1 MRKSILFFVVLFLS
15 LDSNAQLYITPEGDV
30 GIGINP
36 NNASNKL
43 NVISYDDFSGMYMT
57 GARYAQMWISNKAYS
72 MINIRKG
79 LYITNKLD
87 SCSVYG
93 IHVAN
98 STTPGSGR
106 SYGIQSIGSN
116 STTLSCG
123 VFGGISGQD
132 ITCGAGIVGSSSNGH
147 QGLFNNQYSGRYAG
161 FFQGDVRV
169 TGTLY
174 GTLLTP
180 TQSSS
185 NHENSG
191 ISSIQVVTR
200 NSDMSD
206 EGVSD
211 KLRQVQLLSI
221 HMEDTQYDSF
231 KEEEI
236 HESST
241 YKSLTAKLD
250 KGEELTDE
258 EMATL
263 GKEMEAMAEAEAQS
277 STPQTRMAS
286 VRYGLDADQLKKV
299 YPELIYE
306 DSKGNISVN
315 YIEMVPLLVQSM
327 NEMQERIDILEKDN
341 AMLRAEISGEE
352 EYAKSRGESTGLDE
366 TGDIDVLSLSQ
377 NDPNPFSERTTI
389 TLNIPKDITTAAV
402 FFYDMSGKQIGKRM
416 ITERG
421 KTQISVTST
430 DFGEGMYLYSLI
442 ADGKVIATRKMI
454 LTK

>member
-1 MRKSILFFVVLFLS
+1 MFYLNI
-15 LDSNAQLYITPEGDV
+15 NAQLKINSDGDASIGATSPTIYQLKLIGSDDDLYTLYMSGGMNQIYV
-30 GIGINP
+30 ANDGPTDLSERIGISI
-36 NNASNKL
+36 SNTVDNITTYGLK
-43 NVISYDDFSGMYMT
+43 IYPYGSGT
-57 GARYAQMWISNKAYS
+57 GAN
-72 MINIRKG
+72 
-79 LYITNKLD
+79 
-87 SCSVYG
+87 YG
-93 IHVAN
+93 IK
-98 STTPGSGR
+98 
-106 SYGIQSIGSN
+106 SYGGN
-116 STTLSCG
+116 SSYLSCG
-123 VFGGISGQD
+123 VMGCLTGNN
-132 ITCGAGIVGSSSNGH
+132 ITCGSGIIGTSSGSTSS
-147 QGLFNNQYSGRYAG
+147 LTNQYSGRYAG

-180 TQSSS
+180 TQSSA

-191 ISSIQVVTR
+191 NSSIQVVSR

-221 HMEDTQYDSF
+221 HMEDTQDDSS
-231 KEEEI
+231 KEEDI
-236 HESST
+236 QKSAT
-241 YKSLTAKLD
+241 YKSLTSKLD
-250 KGEELTDE
+250 NGEELTDD
-258 EMATL
+258 EMVQL
-263 GKEMEAMAEAEAQS
+263 GKEMEAMEEAEVRS

-299 YPELIYE
+299 YPELVYE

-352 EYAKSRGESTGLDE
+352 ESVKLRGESTGLDE
-366 TGDIDVLSLSQ
+366 IGDTDVLSLSQ
-377 NDPNPFSERTTI
+377 NDPNPFSYCTTI
-389 TLNIPKDITTAAV
+389 TLNIPESITTAAV
-402 FFYDMSGKQIGKRM
+402 FFYDMSGKQIDKRI

-421 KTQISVTST
+421 QSQLSVTSS
-430 DFGEGMYLYSLI
+430 DLSEGMYLYSLI